1 MRDLSRRQF
10 LRNVG
15 GAAAL
20 VAAGPL
26 LVPRLGQVVS
36 LDPDPFE
43 YGIASGDPLLDR
55 VILWTRVSAGRPTT
69 VRWEVAS
76 DPGFRRPVADGT
88 QETDADR
95 DYNVKVDVTGL
106 RPGRTYWYRFAMRG
120 ARSRIGRTR
129 TPPANPRTLRFALTS
144 CQEFQAGLYHVWRH
158 VAAQDLDFVLFVG
171 DYIYEYGSPYP
182 DDPNPMLS
190 RKLDPPHEIVTL
202 DDYRRRYRTY
212 RTDPDLR
219 AAHAAHPFIA
229 VWDDHEVANDRWRK
243 GSEEHDPEEGSYAR
257 RQAAAYRAYFETMPI
272 RVNRQPIYRRFSFG
286 RLADLFMLDGRT
298 YRDEP
303 IGKLLTDPLANTD
316 PAISDPRRTYL
327 GKEQKKWFKS
337 GLRRSRARWKLVG
350 NQTLIAHADWSTLPD
365 EIALP
370 LSELTGRPPLP
381 PNKVPRDGIPV
392 NHDQWDDYQPEK
404 REILEWI
411 RNPGGDV
418 TPAERFT
425 GNPNRIQNVVFLA
438 GDFHMSF
445 VSELYVN
452 IGDAPAEFPV
462 ATEFAGPSIT
472 TVNANEYIG
481 KKQIGR
487 AFPEGST
494 NAALHSFFAWN
505 RHFRF
510 VDLDANGYVL
520 VDVEPS
526 RLRSQYFSVASAP
539 GAATPIQ
546 DPNARVVPTIGGTWE
561 VQSGGTRLTPGL

>member
-1 MRDLSRRQF
+1 
-10 LRNVG
+10 
-15 GAAAL
+15 
-20 VAAGPL
+20 
-26 LVPRLGQVVS
+26 
-36 LDPDPFE
+36 
-43 YGIASGDPLLDR
+43 
-55 VILWTRVSAGRPTT
+55 
-69 VRWEVAS
+69 
-76 DPGFRRPVADGT
+76 
-88 QETDADR
+88 
-95 DYNVKVDVTGL
+95 
-106 RPGRTYWYRFAMRG
+106 
-120 ARSRIGRTR
+120 
-129 TPPANPRTLRFALTS
+129 
-144 CQEFQAGLYHVWRH
+144 
-158 VAAQDLDFVLFVG
+158 
-171 DYIYEYGSPYP
+171 
-182 DDPNPMLS
+182 MLS
-190 RKLDPPHEIVTL
+190 RKLDPPHEIFTL
-202 DDYRRRYRTY
+202 DDYRRRYKAH

-229 VWDDHEVANDRWRK
+229 VWDDHEVANDRWRRGAENHNK
-243 GSEEHDPEEGSYAR
+243 GEGSYAR

-272 RVNRQPIYRRFSFG
+272 RVNRQPIYRRSSFG

-298 YRDEP
+298 YRDRP
-303 IGKLLTDPLANTD
+303 IGELFTNPVVNTD

-327 GKEQKKWFKS
+327 GRAQKRWFKA

-418 TPAERFT
+418 SPTERFT
-425 GNPNRIQNVVFLA
+425 GHPDRIQNIVFLA

-445 VSELYVN
+445 ASELYVN

-462 ATEFAGPSIT
+462 AVEFAGPSIT
-472 TVNANEYIG
+472 TVNANEYLG

-494 NAALHSFFAWN
+494 NAALHSFMAWN

-510 VDLDANGYVL
+510 VDLDANGYVI
-520 VDVEPS
+520 VDVDPN
-526 RLRSQYFSVASAP
+526 LVRSQYYFVQSDLLAN
-539 GAATPIQ
+539 TPIQ
-546 DPNARVVPTIGGTWE
+546 DPEATVGPAAGGLWE
-561 VQSGGTRLTPGL
+561 LQSGSTRLTPAL